1 MLKAG
6 RGLVDPGEYKDI
18 SRMDNHSAENADLLD
33 GTDINT
39 DTPGHSAYFATDNGS
54 LNNGG
59 MNNGSLNGEHEQPT
73 SIYSNDRP
81 QMDPLIHYRIQ
92 HVRIGFATTI
102 LVIAVSAFYVLTKG
116 HFSVLFAVLMGVT
129 VVAMLGVLA
138 VLYGRRRAFNGL
150 PLKRDEA
157 LMDAWS
163 LVDIAIIAIAIAFTG
178 GAESRI
184 YLVYFI
190 LLLFLVN
197 SASSLYKRVAFAA
210 LAIISYVAVLG
221 ATGWHIST
229 PDALERIGLL
239 VIAAGAA
246 TALSSEFVK
255 EFQAHRS
262 VLERQLENDRL
273 QVTRFKSMVQ
283 QAPEVI
289 ITIDK
294 NNRID
299 GMNAR
304 AELMF
309 GYNESQLMGRD
320 ISLLI
325 PHFGIAS
332 QWDSNTG
339 NDDHVGNG
347 HRPEV
352 YQQDD
357 TGQRLTEGVSS
368 DGRSMT
374 IEVTAGSPIHVRSN
388 TPSARLPAR
397 LPQRSSKYPLS
408 SNHTLDMLQSSAHE
422 SEEPDE
428 SDNQEEVMREIRMVM
443 VRDVTK
449 QKELESEIE
458 RSLTHDQLT
467 GLPNRMFLVNYLN
480 SLNGLITGNRSTK
493 LREKVDYTMAIIYID
508 IDSFKTVND
517 TKGRD
522 IGDRI
527 LKEVAARLEAQVKP
541 GHIISRFDGDEF
553 AVLADDVLDRG
564 SAVGYARHLLHV
576 FDTPFV
582 EDDLTIPLSAH
593 IGIKLVHS
601 GESNEEAISDAAV
614 ALYNAK
620 KRSDGRISVFTEDFL
635 ATIKDNLS
643 IEYDLRNAVQDR
655 QFFLMY
661 QPIVSLATRETTGFE
676 ALVRWN
682 HPTRGIV
689 PPLTFIPLAEQSGSI
704 HELGQWVLEEA
715 CMQMAEWHN
724 SFPGASNMSISVNA
738 SSQQLASDGIISQV
752 ADVLEISGLR
762 SDKLVIEI
770 TESSLIWDIDQVVRR
785 LDAMKEMG
793 VRISLDD
800 FGTGYSSLT
809 WLSQLPIDIVK
820 IDKSFVDRIGTQDDA
835 IISAILYVASEFG
848 LAVVAEGIEHEEQSE
863 KLLSMGC
870 KLAQGY
876 LFAKPLPAADA
887 RQLATSPH

>member
-1 MLKAG
+1 M
-6 RGLVDPGEYKDI
+6 
-18 SRMDNHSAENADLLD
+18 
-33 GTDINT
+33 
-39 DTPGHSAYFATDNGS
+39 
-54 LNNGG
+54 
-59 MNNGSLNGEHEQPT
+59 
-73 SIYSNDRP
+73 
-81 QMDPLIHYRIQ
+81 
-92 HVRIGFATTI
+92 
-102 LVIAVSAFYVLTKG
+102 AV
-116 HFSVLFAVLMGVT
+116 
-129 VVAMLGVLA
+129 
-138 VLYGRRRAFNGL
+138 
-150 PLKRDEA
+150 
-157 LMDAWS
+157 
-163 LVDIAIIAIAIAFTG
+163 
-178 GAESRI
+178 
-184 YLVYFI
+184 
-190 LLLFLVN
+190 
-197 SASSLYKRVAFAA
+197 
-210 LAIISYVAVLG
+210 
-221 ATGWHIST
+221 
-229 PDALERIGLL
+229 
-239 VIAAGAA
+239 
-246 TALSSEFVK
+246 
-255 EFQAHRS
+255 
-262 VLERQLENDRL
+262 
-273 QVTRFKSMVQ
+273 
-283 QAPEVI
+283 
-289 ITIDK
+289 
-294 NNRID
+294 
-299 GMNAR
+299 
-304 AELMF
+304 
-309 GYNESQLMGRD
+309 
-320 ISLLI
+320 
-325 PHFGIAS
+325 
-332 QWDSNTG
+332 
-339 NDDHVGNG
+339 
-347 HRPEV
+347 
-352 YQQDD
+352 
-357 TGQRLTEGVSS
+357 
-368 DGRSMT
+368 
-374 IEVTAGSPIHVRSN
+374 
-388 TPSARLPAR
+388 
-397 LPQRSSKYPLS
+397 
-408 SNHTLDMLQSSAHE
+408 
-422 SEEPDE
+422 
-428 SDNQEEVMREIRMVM
+428 
-443 VRDVTK
+443 
-449 QKELESEIE
+449 
-458 RSLTHDQLT
+458 
-467 GLPNRMFLVNYLN
+467 
-480 SLNGLITGNRSTK
+480 
-493 LREKVDYTMAIIYID
+493 IYID

-527 LKEVAARLEAQVKP
+527 LKEVAARLEGQARP

-553 AVLADDVLDRG
+553 AVLADDIFDRD

-582 EDDLTIPLSAH
+582 EDNLTVPLSAH
-593 IGIKLVHS
+593 IGIKLVHP

-704 HELGQWVLEEA
+704 HDLGQWVLEEA

-738 SSQQLASDGIISQV
+738 SSQQLASDRIISQV

-835 IISAILYVASEFG
+835 IISAILYVASKFD
-848 LAVVAEGIEHEEQSE
+848 LAVVAEGIEHEEQSD

-887 RQLATSPH
+887 RQLAISPH